1 MGITAERQQRGV
13 RRRERQRRRR
23 QRRSTIAGPL
33 SAFSF
38 PFSSRSPL
46 VALSSQCPVQFSVW
60 LKMRNVTVIDSGERF
75 SIALVLS
82 TNKNKKIKKYCCIC
96 FEIV

>member
-46 VALSSQCPVQFSVW
+46 VALSSQFPVQFSDRR
-60 LKMRNVTVIDSGERF
+60 LRRIPNRF
-75 SIALVLS
+75 SPKVEAEATAKRNKS
-82 TNKNKKIKKYCCIC
+82 TTSLDADYI
-96 FEIV
+96 FLGSR